1 MRFAADEDITR
12 WVSAFHEAGHAV
24 IHCAA
29 GGRIKRAVLTDD
41 DNGYVIPVEEEPHPG
56 RLMDWLAMILG
67 GHEAA
72 ARFLVKHAGYGL
84 SHARATTQPGARSDL
99 AGFRRYARGSGIS
112 EAAARRETEK
122 RVRRHWSR
130 IERAAKKLHARGR
143 LTQV

>member
-24 IHCAA
+24 VHCAA
-29 GGRIKRAVLTDD
+29 GGRIKRVVLTADGA
-41 DNGYVIPVEEEPHPG
+41 GYMCPVEQGPKPG

-84 SHARATTQPGARSDL
+84 RHARAITRAGARADL
-99 AGFRRYARGSGIS
+99 AGFRRYARGSGICES
-112 EAAARRETEK
+112 AARRETEK
-122 RVRRHWSR
+122 RVRQHWSR
-130 IERAAKKLHARGR
+130 IERAAKRLHARGR
-143 LTQV
+143 LAHV